1 MILYIFGKIM
11 KWWIKWKKLVFLD
24 WNIFCYVKKKWK
36 EILFKKNGIFLCILL
51 KFRNFWVKEICNMD
65 KG

>member
-1 MILYIFGKIM
+1 MVDKMKKISIFRLKYIL
-11 KWWIKWKKLVFLD
+11 L
-24 WNIFCYVKKKWK
+24 CKKKWK

-51 KFRNFWVKEICNMD
+51 KFRNFWVKEICDMD